1 MASIFELAGNLCL
14 ILTKLDLEHG
24 LAQPQLVL
32 CLICLSPPK
41 GSGVGKTLN
50 MRLSIGGH
58 LETEAKHI
66 IDLHPL
72 FIVEAGGIGK
82 L

>member
-1 MASIFELAGNLCL
+1 MHLGRVFGVATGAYFGQVTIISYVSF
-14 ILTKLDLEHG
+14 
-24 LAQPQLVL
+24 
-32 CLICLSPPK
+32 CLSHPK